1 MGFMNSMKSTLNE
14 DFNESYTENGALG
27 YRTTGKHLL
36 DLNFKVA
43 SLRKADAETI
53 ISGFDKAFSEDHI
66 HALKWLFY
74 LRDARE
80 GLGNVDHSESSCL
93 IWQMLSRKSV
103 KC

>member
-1 MGFMNSMKSTLNE
+1 MSFMDSMRSTLNN

-27 YRTTGKHLL
+27 YRTTGKNLL

-43 SLRKADAETI
+43 SLRKAGAETI
-53 ISGFDKAFSEDHI
+53 ISDFDKAFSDDKM

-80 GLGNVDHSESSCL
+80 GLGGT
-93 IWQMLSRKSV
+93 
-103 KC
+103 